1 MATANGVNDINTHSD
16 PNDTANADGQGH
28 GDQQSRLREILEGI
42 AGQMGLDQRSNSSLI
57 MLTVEE
63 LEVTVKESLSS
74 REACY
79 LDSTELATLLTHP
92 IHKTLPLQ
100 FWKDIAEAALEYDT
114 FLMDYKEK
122 EKDAEAQKF
131 AATRHEYNAM
141 YASLNNP
148 ITKIAK
154 ITRDAN
160 AASASVVVVSVAN
173 VTSAHPMMGQPQAA
187 STMTFATSVKGDP
200 ATTNQKEFFPKEV
213 KVTSEV
219 YS

>member
-1 MATANGVNDINTHSD
+1 MG
-16 PNDTANADGQGH
+16 ADQG
-28 GDQQSRLREILEGI
+28 
-42 AGQMGLDQRSNSSLI
+42 SNSSLI
-57 MLTVEE
+57 MLTVKE
-63 LEVTVKESLSS
+63 LEVTVKVSLCSL
-74 REACY
+74 EACY
-79 LDSTELATLLTHP
+79 LDITELATLLTHP

-100 FWKDIAEAALEYDT
+100 FWKDIAEAALECDT

-131 AATRHEYNAM
+131 AATCREYNAM
-141 YASLNNP
+141 HASFNNP

-160 AASASVVVVSVAN
+160 AASASVVMVSVAN
-173 VTSAHPMMGQPQAA
+173 VTPAHPTRRQPQAA

-200 ATTNQKEFFPKEV
+200 ATANQKEFFSKEV

-219 YS
+219 HS